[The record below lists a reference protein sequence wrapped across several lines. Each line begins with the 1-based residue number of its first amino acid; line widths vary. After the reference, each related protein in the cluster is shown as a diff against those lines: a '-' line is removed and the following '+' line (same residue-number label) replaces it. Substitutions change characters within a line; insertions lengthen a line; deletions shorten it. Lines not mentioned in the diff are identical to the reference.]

1 SAGVIEGVHYTAIR
15 PAQGELSEIVI
26 EVPDGATVNGVV
38 EAKPVTQT
46 TGKDATAA
54 PVPGS
59 IVSLWR
65 FDPETRTLRVT
76 LRPAQSRPSALVVR
90 SQVATGPLPFEQSVG
105 LVRVENAAGQI
116 GLLGIATGN
125 EVQLDSV
132 TADGFS
138 PINLEDFPGDLAT
151 TLQAQIPGLTVRRA
165 FRYTVGQASRRPT
178 GEVAALPA
186 GAVARGGKTDGTA
199 GRTGGTPVLL

>member
-26 EVPDGATVNGVV
+26 EVPDGATVTDVLD
-38 EAKPVTQT
+38 AKPVTQT

-65 FDPETRTLRVT
+65 FDPETRKLRVT
-76 LRPAQSRPSALVVR
+76 LKPAQSRPFALVVR
-90 SQVATGPLPFEQSVG
+90 SQVATGPLPFEQS
-105 LVRVENAAGQI
+105 LDLLQVENAAGQI
-116 GLLGIATGN
+116 GLVGIATGN

-132 TADGFS
+132 TAESFS
-138 PINLEDFPGDLAT
+138 PINLEDFPSEPGT
-151 TLQAQIPGLTVRRA
+151 ILQPQIPSLTVRRA
-165 FRYTVGQASRRPT
+165 FRYGLGAPASLPASRGAGNMP
-178 GEVAALPA
+178 ALP
-186 GAVARGGKTDGTA
+186 G
-199 GRTGGTPVLL
+199 